1 MSKGT
6 PVSQEQEDL
15 NSFSDNQTKQALII
29 EDDER
34 LLELFQLWIKRLFSY
49 SVDIQIASTIQTA
62 KEVVDSTPNLDAVF
76 IDRKLPD
83 GSGEEVLPVLQSDT
97 NSLKIMITA
106 VSPKP
111 EIINLDIDDYL
122 TKPITEEDFI
132 KRLLLLQKLQVQ
144 NELESYTRARKASL
158 LEYHLDQPEEN
169 PLYRL
174 FASNWS
180 YDRLEIIATAGTAV
194 VYKLYTNETAGSS
207 GSDSNVRVSIAGELD
222 PDLHQLIDRGEA
234 ELIGELVPNGDSY
247 SWVDKS
253 TVREERPKDVFAI
266 YSFTCST
273 PEKYIAN
280 LQTGDISKSP
290 GEIKKLLESSYS

>member
-1 MSKGT
+1 MSRGT
-6 PVSQEQEDL
+6 SASQGKEDL
-15 NSFSDNQTKQALII
+15 NSVSDNQTKRVLII
-29 EDDER
+29 EDDEQ
-34 LLELFQLWIKRLFSY
+34 LSELFQLWIKRLFSY

-62 KEVVDSTPNLDAVF
+62 REVVDDSPNLDVVV

-83 GSGEEVLPVLQSDT
+83 GSGEEVLQVLQSDID
-97 NSLKIMITA
+97 SLNIMITA
-106 VSPKP
+106 VSPEP

-122 TKPITEEDFI
+122 TKPISEENFI
-132 KRLLLLQKLQVQ
+132 KRVSLLQKLQVQ
-144 NELESYTRARKASL
+144 NELEPYTRARKASL
-158 LEYHLDQPEEN
+158 LEYHLDQPEES

-180 YDRLEIIATAGTAV
+180 YDRLEIIATASAAV

-207 GSDSNVRVSIAGELD
+207 GSDSNVRVAIAGKLNT
-222 PDLHQLIDRGEA
+222 DLHQLIDRGEA
-234 ELIGELVPNGDSY
+234 ELIGEIVPNGDSY

-253 TVREERPKDVFAI
+253 TAREKRPKDVFAI

-273 PEKYIAN
+273 PEKYISN
-280 LQTGDISKSP
+280 LQNSDVSVST